1 MDMIRTDEA
10 PAAIGPYAQAV
21 RLGNFIFCSGQ
32 LPLNPKTMAMAG
44 DTAGAQTRQVLDNLG
59 AVLRAAG
66 ADWHHVV
73 KSTVFLK
80 NMNDFP
86 DMNAV
91 YTERFGGHTP
101 ARSTIEVARLPK
113 DALVEIECIAC
124 LAP

>member
-32 LPLNPKTMAMAG
+32 LPLNPKTMVIAG
-44 DTAGAQTRQVLDNLG
+44 ETAGAQTRQVLDNLG

-66 ADWHHVV
+66 ADWSDVV

-91 YTERFGGHTP
+91 YTERFGAHTP